1 MNDSFIAALSR
12 PDQPVPGGGAA
23 AAYAGSVGLAL
34 LEKIVRLEMRRYP
47 IVSEPSLWEDLL
59 EQVLSLSKILYRL
72 RDEDGK
78 SYMLLVETKASRE
91 KEEEVAA
98 ALVRTIECPM
108 KILEQTHKALS
119 CVSVAAE
126 HCKRH
131 LLSDLQVVCELLAAA
146 GHGAYHICI
155 ANLRLMTDPI
165 SKADYQSRLTR
176 LHDRSRELINLA
188 KASILRSDHKL

>member
-12 PDQPVPGGGAA
+12 PEQPVPGGGAA

-108 KILEQTHKALS
+108 KILDCLLYTSPSPRDLS
-119 CVSVAAE
+119 
-126 HCKRH
+126 
-131 LLSDLQVVCELLAAA
+131 
-146 GHGAYHICI
+146 
-155 ANLRLMTDPI
+155 T
-165 SKADYQSRLTR
+165 SRMP
-176 LHDRSRELINLA
+176 SSA
-188 KASILRSDHKL
+188 